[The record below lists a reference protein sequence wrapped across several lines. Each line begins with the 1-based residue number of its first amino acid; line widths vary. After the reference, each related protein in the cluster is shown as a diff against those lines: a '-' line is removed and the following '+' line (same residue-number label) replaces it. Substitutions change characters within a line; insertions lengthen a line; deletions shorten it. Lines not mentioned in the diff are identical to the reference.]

1 VIEADVLV
9 ADARWQA
16 LAGADDLVRR
26 GAEAAFAVVEGAP
39 DAAEV
44 SVLLTD
50 DAAIRDLNR
59 DWRGKDQPTNVL
71 SFPAPVPPGA
81 AGPRHFGDIV
91 LSFDT
96 IRREAEDEGKT
107 LRDHALHLVVHG
119 TLHLLGYDHE
129 DEAQAEVMENLE
141 IQALARLGVRN
152 PYEGAAPL

>member
-1 VIEADVLV
+1 VIEADVLA
-9 ADARWQA
+9 ADARWSS

-26 GAEAAFAVVEGAP
+26 GVEAAFAAVEGAP

-50 DAAIRDLNR
+50 DTAIRDLNR
-59 DWRGKDQPTNVL
+59 NWRGKDRPTNVL

-81 AGPRHFGDIV
+81 AGPRHLGDIV

-107 LRDHALHLVVHG
+107 LRDHVLHLVVHG

-129 DEAQAEVMENLE
+129 DETQAEVMENLE
-141 IQALARLGVRN
+141 IQALARLDVRD